1 VSAQAPSR
9 PQMHVRRR
17 GWGYA
22 LVAAS
27 YLIMG
32 SIGALVDYASAPES
46 FLVLARMVTA
56 GVVLGVI
63 FARRRPLAGL
73 RAPGLPSRLLLMAAL
88 DTGALMLFFLAIRH
102 TDVALAMF
110 LLFVAPVW
118 VAVVAPRLLHTR
130 TEPVVYL
137 ALVVALAGLATILV
151 PTLTGKAV
159 NVSSLGLLF
168 GAAAGLCY
176 AVFQIVMKDLTRRLN
191 TISIVLTETILDTI
205 LILPLALWQ
214 TVGAGY
220 HLTGRDLLVGL
231 ILGVVCTALAYTMW
245 TEGVARVRV
254 QHSSILGYLEPVSAP
269 LYALLLLGER
279 PGGWTL
285 AGGALI
291 IVAGALVIA
300 FGEPEEV
307 VPA

>member
-1 VSAQAPSR
+1 MSAVSRSR
-9 PQMHVRRR
+9 RLS
-17 GWGYA
+17 WGYA
-22 LVAAS
+22 LVAVS

-46 FLVLARMVTA
+46 FLVLVRMVTA

-73 RAPGLPSRLLLMAAL
+73 RAPGLPSRLLLMAVL
-88 DTGALMLFFLAIRH
+88 DTAALMLFFLAIRH
-102 TDVALAMF
+102 TDVAVAMF

-118 VAVVAPRLLHTR
+118 VAVIAPRLLHTR
-130 TEPVVYL
+130 TEPVVYV
-137 ALVVALAGLATILV
+137 ALVIALGGLAAILV
-151 PTLTGKAV
+151 PALTGKAV
-159 NVSSLGLLF
+159 NVTRLGLVF
-168 GAAAGLCY
+168 GTAAGLGY
-176 AVFQIVMKDLTRRLN
+176 AAFQIVMKDLTRRLN

-220 HLTGRDLLVGL
+220 HLTGRDLIVGL
-231 ILGVVCTALAYTMW
+231 ILGTVCTALAYTMW

-269 LYALLLLGER
+269 LYALVLLGER

-291 IVAGALVIA
+291 VAAGALVII
-300 FGEPEEV
+300 FGEAEEM

>member
-1 VSAQAPSR
+1 MSTASR
-9 PQMHVRRR
+9 SRRL

-22 LVAAS
+22 LVAVS

-46 FLVLARMVTA
+46 FLLLARMVTA
-56 GVVLGVI
+56 GVVLGVV

-73 RAPGLPSRLLLMAAL
+73 RAPGLPSRLFLMAAL

-102 TDVALAMF
+102 TDVAVAMF

-118 VAVVAPRLLHTR
+118 VAVIAPRLLHVR
-130 TEPVVYL
+130 TEPVVYF
-137 ALVVALAGLATILV
+137 ALVIALGGLSAILV
-151 PTLTGKAV
+151 PALTGKAV
-159 NVSSLGLLF
+159 NVTGLGLFF
-168 GAAAGLCY
+168 GTAAGLGY

-205 LILPLALWQ
+205 IILPLALWQ

-220 HLTGRDLLVGL
+220 RLTGRDLLVGL
-231 ILGVVCTALAYTMW
+231 VLGTVCTALAYTMW

-285 AGGALI
+285 GGGALI
-291 IVAGALVIA
+291 IVAGALVIV

-307 VPA
+307 MPA